1 MCFERKGQMHSVAKS
16 PITCY
21 KVMNM
26 YMGKC
31 RRTGRPLNSVHYP
44 SESFYYIGDTI
55 TASIDADTY
64 YLDKMNKF
72 GGEVVHS
79 YDLDAILYYDANLS
93 TEQILRE
100 VLKSGLRTHYLV
112 GVRCEIPVGEV
123 YWYDKDRGEFA
134 SKSLVIKEILDW
146 CKFSYEINLI
156 KTNLTHVLK
165 GWY

>member
-1 MCFERKGQMHSVAKS
+1 MHSVAKS

-64 YLDKMNKF
+64 YLDKMNKS
-72 GGEVVHS
+72 E
-79 YDLDAILYYDANLS
+79 
-93 TEQILRE
+93 
-100 VLKSGLRTHYLV
+100 KTHLCNVYNKPRIKNKN
-112 GVRCEIPVGEV
+112 RCHMT
-123 YWYDKDRGEFA
+123 
-134 SKSLVIKEILDW
+134 SLL
-146 CKFSYEINLI
+146 CKINW
-156 KTNLTHVLK
+156 NLTFLLQI
-165 GWY
+165 